1 MVSKIQKIGI
11 TLAVLLLTICTSAQ
25 QMEVNGVVYDEDN
38 LPLPGVMVL
47 EKGTTNGTQTDF
59 DGKFTLK
66 TSIGKTLVFSYLGHI
81 TQEVKV
87 KKAEMKVVLVV
98 DDVVLDEVVITGYR
112 QENKKGRK
120 WRMKQ
125 WK

>member
-87 KKAEMKVVLVV
+87 KKLK
-98 DDVVLDEVVITGYR
+98 
-112 QENKKGRK
+112 
-120 WRMKQ
+120 
-125 WK
+125 